1 MTRMKTSVSGSHAA
15 ASERYRQA
23 MVDADIESLA
33 RDPRAEQLAAE
44 MDAQGLP
51 LMEQIERLKA
61 YFREFAPA
69 THAAE

>member
-1 MTRMKTSVSGSHAA
+1 
-15 ASERYRQA
+15 